1 MEGLLLKQKIKQ
13 HCLEVISNKINSIN
27 QALQSATEASNNET
41 KSTAGDKH
49 ETAKAM
55 MQLEQ
60 EKLSKQLIELQSQYT
75 ELEKIDVSTNRQ
87 TATKG
92 SLIETDKG
100 WFFIG
105 IGLGKLLIENQIVF
119 AVSEQSP
126 IGKYLLENKINSG
139 LDFNG
144 ISYKVKSVQ

>member
-126 IGKYLLENKINSG
+126 IGKYLMENKINSG
-139 LDFNG
+139 FDFNG